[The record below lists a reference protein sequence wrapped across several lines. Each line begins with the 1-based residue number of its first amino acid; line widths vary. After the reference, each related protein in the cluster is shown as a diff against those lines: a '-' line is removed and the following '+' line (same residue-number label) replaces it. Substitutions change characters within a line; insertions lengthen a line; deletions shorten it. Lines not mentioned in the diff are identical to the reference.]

1 MKKMDFDFGVGSG
14 FGTEVGFVED
24 LAGDDSGA
32 GSGFGTEV
40 DFVEEKFF
48 DGTGALEG
56 SGRTEVGFVEDVVDD
71 ERGTLE
77 GSGAGEETDEFFQE
91 EIFFAQRQAAD
102 ADDFVDED
110 FVTFEAVKS
119 FGIKYLFPWQRIV
132 IQNILDAAGV
142 CGDEEDG
149 LENDELLEG
158 GFCNDRDGFTEGAF
172 CNEIDDLETDTAFVN
187 GAAQSSKDGAFR
199 NEESVLETGV
209 GFVNRGGASLTEETF
224 RNEIDVLETDT
235 AFVNGAGA
243 SSTDDTFRNDGAIL
257 ETDTAFVNGAGAS
270 LTDGAFR
277 NDGAILETDTAFV
290 NSAGASL
297 TESAFRNDGAILETE
312 AAFVNSA
319 GASST
324 DGAFRNEID
333 VLETRAAFVNSAG
346 ASSTESA
353 FRNDG
358 AILETDTAFV
368 NSAAQS
374 SKDDAFRNE
383 ESDFETD
390 TAFVNSAGAS
400 STESAF
406 RNEIDVLETEAAFV
420 NSAGAS
426 STGDAFRN
434 EESVLETGVC
444 FVNSAA
450 PSSTDDAFRN
460 EDAAFETSS
469 SFVKSA
475 LPDEASNSKT
485 APSFFD
491 LPPSSSA
498 RQIVLLPTGA
508 GKSLCFLTPALLL
521 PGPTMVLYPL
531 LALMSDQKRRMD
543 EGKMKS
549 VVFRGGQTEEER
561 EENFLAIKEGA
572 KIILANPEVLQNE
585 NLVKRLSKCNICHIA
600 IDEAH
605 CVWEWGSTFR
615 PAYLTLGKIIKALNV
630 KVVTAFTATASP
642 LVLEKISQVLF
653 DGNAHIVRSDGDRP
667 NIHYNVINTYAK
679 KKEVFRLAVTEKK
692 PLIVF
697 CGTRKKSED
706 MARQLSQFYGSDKVK
721 FYHAGMEREE
731 KDAVEKWFYPKE
743 DAILCCTC
751 AFGMGVDKKDIRTVI
766 HLEASPT
773 AEAYIQEAGRGG
785 RDGSVANAILLWSP
799 SDREKFLKFPEDSR
813 ERVLMNYAESKT
825 CRREVL
831 LNALGDQLTYCDGCD
846 VCQRGGPA
854 PFAKDGEYLL
864 KFLSKHKKLFKRE
877 RLETEIQNAFNEK
890 DLPFFKKNIWEDSD
904 IREMINQLEREN
916 KIYACKWPW
925 RKLYSVRKI
934 K

>member
-1 MKKMDFDFGVGSG
+1 MKKMDFDFGVGG
-14 FGTEVGFVED
+14 
-24 LAGDDSGA
+24 
-32 GSGFGTEV
+32 GFGTEV

-48 DGTGALEG
+48 DGTGALE
-56 SGRTEVGFVEDVVDD
+56 E
-71 ERGTLE
+71 
-77 GSGAGEETDEFFQE
+77 SGAGEETDEFFQE

-142 CGDEEDG
+142 CGDEGDG

-187 GAAQSSKDGAFR
+187 SAAQSSKDGAFR

-209 GFVNRGGASLTEETF
+209 GFVNRGGASSTESAFRNDGAILETDTAFVNSAGASLTDGAF
-224 RNEIDVLETDT
+224 RNEIDVLETRA

-243 SSTDDTFRNDGAIL
+243 SSTESAFRNDGAIL

-277 NDGAILETDTAFV
+277 N
-290 NSAGASL
+290 
-297 TESAFRNDGAILETE
+297 
-312 AAFVNSA
+312 
-319 GASST
+319 
-324 DGAFRNEID
+324 
-333 VLETRAAFVNSAG
+333 
-346 ASSTESA
+346 
-353 FRNDG
+353 
-358 AILETDTAFV
+358 
-368 NSAAQS
+368 
-374 SKDDAFRNE
+374 E
-383 ESDFETD
+383 ESDFET
-390 TAFVNSAGAS
+390 G
-400 STESAF
+400 
-406 RNEIDVLETEAAFV
+406 AAFV

-434 EESVLETGVC
+434 EESVLETGVG

-450 PSSTDDAFRN
+450 QSSTDDAFRN
-460 EDAAFETSS
+460 ENAAFETSA

-521 PGPTMVLYPL
+521 PGPTLVLYPL

-561 EENFLAIKEGA
+561 EENFLAIKDGA

>member
-1 MKKMDFDFGVGSG
+1 MGKMDLFFCEGCGAG
-14 FGTEVGFVED
+14 FADEGLETDGGFVEESRLTDVGFVED
-24 LAGDDSGA
+24 VGND
-32 GSGFGTEV
+32 GS
-40 DFVEEKFF
+40 
-48 DGTGALEG
+48 GALEG
-56 SGRTEVGFVEDVVDD
+56 SG
-71 ERGTLE
+71 
-77 GSGAGEETDEFFQE
+77 AGDETDEFFQE
-91 EIFFAQRQAAD
+91 EIFFSQRQTAD

-132 IQNILDAAGV
+132 IQNILDAAGL
-142 CGDEEDG
+142 CGEDDDFTDG
-149 LENDELLEG
+149 IFRNEGDVLETDTAFVNRAGPSL
-158 GFCNDRDGFTEGAF
+158 TEDAF
-172 CNEIDDLETDTAFVN
+172 CNETDDLETDTAFVN
-187 GAAQSSKDGAFR
+187 GGPVVSSANGVFR
-199 NEESVLETGV
+199 NDEAVLETP
-209 GFVNRGGASLTEETF
+209 
-224 RNEIDVLETDT
+224 T
-235 AFVNGAGA
+235 AFVPPAISDQPPA
-243 SSTDDTFRNDGAIL
+243 SSG
-257 ETDTAFVNGAGAS
+257 
-270 LTDGAFR
+270 
-277 NDGAILETDTAFV
+277 
-290 NSAGASL
+290 
-297 TESAFRNDGAILETE
+297 
-312 AAFVNSA
+312 
-319 GASST
+319 
-324 DGAFRNEID
+324 
-333 VLETRAAFVNSAG
+333 
-346 ASSTESA
+346 
-353 FRNDG
+353 
-358 AILETDTAFV
+358 
-368 NSAAQS
+368 
-374 SKDDAFRNE
+374 
-383 ESDFETD
+383 
-390 TAFVNSAGAS
+390 
-400 STESAF
+400 
-406 RNEIDVLETEAAFV
+406 
-420 NSAGAS
+420 
-426 STGDAFRN
+426 
-434 EESVLETGVC
+434 
-444 FVNSAA
+444 
-450 PSSTDDAFRN
+450 
-460 EDAAFETSS
+460 
-469 SFVKSA
+469 
-475 LPDEASNSKT
+475 
-485 APSFFD
+485 
-491 LPPSSSA
+491 

-521 PGPTMVLYPL
+521 PGPTLVLYPL

-561 EENFLAIKEGA
+561 EENFLAIKDGA

-585 NLVKRLSKCNICHIA
+585 KLVKRLSMCNICHIA

-831 LNALGDQLTYCDGCD
+831 LKALGDHLTYCDGCD

-854 PFAKDGEYLL
+854 PYAKDGDFLL
-864 KFLSKHKKLFKRE
+864 KFLSRHKKLFRRE
-877 RLETEIQNAFNEK
+877 RLEAEIQNAFNEK

-904 IREMINQLEREN
+904 IREMINQLEKEN

-934 K
+934 KK

>member
-1 MKKMDFDFGVGSG
+1 MKKMDFDFGVGGGFGTEVGFVEDVVDDDSGAGSG
-14 FGTEVGFVED
+14 FGTEVDFVEDVGDDGTGTLEGSGRTEVGFVEDFAGDGTGTLEGSGRTDVGFVED

-56 SGRTEVGFVEDVVDD
+56 SGRTEVGFVEDFAGDGT
-71 ERGTLE
+71 GTLE
-77 GSGAGEETDEFFQE
+77 GSDAGEETDEFFQE

-187 GAAQSSKDGAFR
+187 SA
-199 NEESVLETGV
+199 
-209 GFVNRGGASLTEETF
+209 GASLTESAF
-224 RNEIDVLETDT
+224 RNERSVLETDT

-243 SSTDDTFRNDGAIL
+243 SST
-257 ETDTAFVNGAGAS
+257 
-270 LTDGAFR
+270 
-277 NDGAILETDTAFV
+277 
-290 NSAGASL
+290 
-297 TESAFRNDGAILETE
+297 ESAFRNEIDDLETR

-324 DGAFRNEID
+324 GDAFRNEES
-333 VLETRAAFVNSAG
+333 VLKTGVGFVNRGG

-390 TAFVNSAGAS
+390 TAFVNSA
-400 STESAF
+400 
-406 RNEIDVLETEAAFV
+406 
-420 NSAGAS
+420 
-426 STGDAFRN
+426 
-434 EESVLETGVC
+434 
-444 FVNSAA
+444 A
-450 PSSTDDAFRN
+450 PSSTDDVFRN
-460 EDAAFETSS
+460 ENAAFETSS

-521 PGPTMVLYPL
+521 PGPTLVLYPL

-561 EENFLAIKEGA
+561 EENFLAIKDGA

-877 RLETEIQNAFNEK
+877 RLEAEIQNAFNEK